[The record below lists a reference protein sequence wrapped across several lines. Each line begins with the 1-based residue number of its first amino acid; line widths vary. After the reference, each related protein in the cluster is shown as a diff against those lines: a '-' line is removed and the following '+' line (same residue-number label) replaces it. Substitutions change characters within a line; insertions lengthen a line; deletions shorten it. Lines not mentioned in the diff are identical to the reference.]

1 MSISYEAI
9 GQVMVTCQAEQ
20 TVMEGH
26 VVKMNGN
33 DTVAPCAAGDI
44 FCGVAGD
51 VSEDGFAAVQVKGF
65 ITVPCTDPT
74 VAAGYM
80 ALTADGNGGVKVADD
95 GMKVLVMSVED
106 GNAVI
111 CL

>member
-20 TVMEGH
+20 SVMEGH

-51 VSEDGFAAVQVKGF
+51 VAEDGFVAVQVKGF
-65 ITVPCTDPT
+65 VTVPCADST
-74 VAAGYM
+74 VTAGYM
-80 ALTADGNGGVKVADD
+80 ALAADGNGGVKAAAE
-95 GMKVLVMSVED
+95 GIKVLVMNVED
-106 GNAVI
+106 GEAVI